1 MISSSCDVQQDIAKS
16 GLLLL
21 ELQNEVE
28 EIIDGVPP
36 SLTSE
41 DAILE
46 EADKA
51 DLDNKSDGSDGNIT
65 IQTNY
70 SGHLFSYFR

>member
-1 MISSSCDVQQDIAKS
+1 MISSSCDVQQNIAES

-70 SGHLFSYFR
+70 S

>member
-41 DAILE
+41 DAVLE

-51 DLDNKSDGSDGNIT
+51 DLDNKSEGSDGNRT

-70 SGHLFSYFR
+70 YS

>member
-1 MISSSCDVQQDIAKS
+1 MISSSCDVQRDIAKS

-70 SGHLFSYFR
+70 S

>member
-41 DAILE
+41 DAVLE

-70 SGHLFSYFR
+70 S

>member
-41 DAILE
+41 DAVLE

-51 DLDNKSDGSDGNIT
+51 DLDSKSEGSDGNIT

-70 SGHLFSYFR
+70 S

>member
-41 DAILE
+41 DAVLE

-51 DLDNKSDGSDGNIT
+51 DLDNKSEGSDGNIT

-70 SGHLFSYFR
+70 S

>member
-41 DAILE
+41 DAVLE

-65 IQTNY
+65 IQTSY
-70 SGHLFSYFR
+70 SRHLFSYFR

>member
-1 MISSSCDVQQDIAKS
+1 MISSSFDVQQDIAKS

-70 SGHLFSYFR
+70 S

>member
-1 MISSSCDVQQDIAKS
+1 M
-16 GLLLL
+16 LLL

-41 DAILE
+41 DAVLE

-51 DLDNKSDGSDGNIT
+51 DLDSKSEGSDGNIT

-70 SGHLFSYFR
+70 S

>member
-65 IQTNY
+65 IQSNY
-70 SGHLFSYFR
+70 S

>member
-70 SGHLFSYFR
+70 S